1 MSQLQKLNSSKS
13 GGPDEVPNWLL
24 REYVVILALPISLLL
39 NASCKQQRLPSI
51 SKLANVSPLPKVKM
65 AQDLK
70 KELRP
75 ISLTPNISKVAEH
88 FVVKDYVKPAVLKKI
103 DPNQYGAIPKS
114 STIFALLSMVHN
126 WTSGLDG
133 IGSTILF
140 DYQKAFDLIDHRIL
154 INKLLQLD
162 LPRSVIN
169 WNIDFLSDR
178 FQRVKLSQGC
188 FSDWGAVPSGV
199 PQAPY

>member
-1 MSQLQKLNSSKS
+1 MVMVKYGGPES

-24 REYVVILALPISLLL
+24 RDYAVILALPISLLL
-39 NASCKQQRLPSI
+39 NASYKQQRLPSI
-51 SKLANVSPLPKVKM
+51 WKLANVSPLPKVKM
-65 AQDLK
+65 VQDLNK

-88 FVVKDYVKPAVLKKI
+88 FVVKGYVKPAVLKKI

-133 IGSTILF
+133 TGSTTRIILF
-140 DYQKAFDLIDHRIL
+140 DYQKAFDLIDHTIL
-154 INKLLQLD
+154 INKLL
-162 LPRSVIN
+162 
-169 WNIDFLSDR
+169 
-178 FQRVKLSQGC
+178 
-188 FSDWGAVPSGV
+188 
-199 PQAPY
+199 